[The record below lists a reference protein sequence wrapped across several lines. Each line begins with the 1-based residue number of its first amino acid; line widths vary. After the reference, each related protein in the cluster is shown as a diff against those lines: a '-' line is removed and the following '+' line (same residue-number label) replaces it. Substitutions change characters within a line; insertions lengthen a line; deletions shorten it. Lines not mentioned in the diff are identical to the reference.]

1 MPVRTHR
8 TMPVHTHRTMP
19 VRTHRTTP
27 VRSHRTTPVRS
38 HRTTPVCTHRS
49 TPVLLPC
56 AAMSDAYAHA
66 LLHPVRPK
74 SKADYVRTCSAF
86 LLNDFSRKRLSE
98 GVTNCAIIIAL
109 NIPLRTFSLH
119 STLTMSLRLAIKAT
133 QEEAGERTYA
143 AEAGNLIFEHA
154 H

>member
-1 MPVRTHR
+1 MPIRTHR
-8 TMPVHTHRTMP
+8 TTP

-27 VRSHRTTPVRS
+27 VRRYIRYVR
-38 HRTTPVCTHRS
+38 
-49 TPVLLPC
+49 
-56 AAMSDAYAHA
+56 A
-66 LLHPVRPK
+66 LLHPARLR